1 VRRMWSVVVP
11 LFLLVALPI
20 ASAEPSARPT
30 ETTRDVRLEAA
41 SGGVRGPLSVA
52 AERAIERGPLP
63 ADIGAYDRLKA
74 RAAVR
79 AGGASASGGPAPA
92 AVSPQPTIGVSKQG
106 LFDTNSTPSDST
118 GAKGTTRYV
127 ELINRNIGIYDNSLN
142 LINSDT
148 LNNFFA
154 QPGSNSFDPQVI
166 WDPTTNRFYYA
177 GDSVFS
183 ATDNRLSYGF
193 SKTASPNNAT
203 SDWCHYQVA
212 YGSTFPDY
220 PKLGDSKFFAIIGV
234 NVFTGSTF
242 SGSDIIGIGKPGA
255 GTTCPD
261 PSTFAFGLQTDIMV
275 GAAVHFTPVPA
286 NEIDT
291 NKAGWV
297 HSRPAA
303 LPATNLGQFKVTRN
317 ATTGNP
323 IFSSG
328 SNIPVTSYTLP
339 PNAPQK
345 DSAFTIDTSDARL
358 TQSVAGVDPSK
369 GGKLRVWT
377 QHAIAGG
384 AGSRERWYEIN
395 PTAPSIVRTGHVS
408 HDSLY
413 VFNGAISPDRVVDGS
428 TKAFGRNMIL
438 GFSTSSSTTYPAIK
452 MVGKR
457 GNNSVSSFKNVKSSP
472 GENED
477 FGCPVNGFCRWGDY
491 SAATPDP
498 KSNTSLATGRIFLT
512 NQWTLDADTTG
523 GTAGAS
529 WRTWNWSARP

>member
-1 VRRMWSVVVP
+1 VVT
-11 LFLLVALPI
+11 FLLVALPV
-20 ASAEPSARPT
+20 ASAESGARPA
-30 ETTRDVRLEAA
+30 ETPQDVRFGAA
-41 SGGVRGPLSVA
+41 SGGVPGPLSA
-52 AERAIERGPLP
+52 PAKLAIESGPLP
-63 ADIGAYDRLKA
+63 ADADALERLKA

-79 AGGASASGGPAPA
+79 AGGASASRGPAPA
-92 AVSPQPTIGVSKQG
+92 APSPQPTIGVSKQG
-106 LFDTNSTPSDST
+106 LNDPNSTPSDST
-118 GAKGTTRYV
+118 GAKGTTRYIEV
-127 ELINRNIGIYDNSLN
+127 INRNVGIYDNSLN

-183 ATDNRLSYGF
+183 STDNRLSYGF

-212 YGSTFPDY
+212 YGSNFPDY

-234 NVFTGSTF
+234 NVFTGASFT
-242 SGSDIIGIGKPGA
+242 GSDIIAIGKPGA

-261 PSTFAFGLQTDIMV
+261 PSTFAFGIATDIMV
-275 GAAVHFTPVPA
+275 GAVQHFTPVPTQ
-286 NEIDT
+286 EVDT
-291 NKAGWV
+291 NKTGWV

-303 LPATNLGQFKVTRN
+303 LPSTNLGQFKVTKN
-317 ATTGNP
+317 TTTGNP
-323 IFSSG
+323 IIQNPG
-328 SNIPVTSYTLP
+328 INIPVTSYTLP

-345 DSAFTIDTSDARL
+345 DSAFSLDTLDARL

-408 HDSLY
+408 HASLY

-438 GFSTSSSTTYPAIK
+438 GFSTSSLTTYPAIK

-457 GNNSVSSFKNVKSSP
+457 GNDPVSAFKNVKSSP

-512 NQWTLDADTTG
+512 NMWTLDADTTG
-523 GTAGAS
+523 GTAGTS